1 MKCARKKNTETNPK
15 KSEAKKEAKTKN
27 LTKKKHFNTP
37 KEQTKLDDFI
47 IWTARPRERQRRA
60 FIKQV
65 FSRHVV
71 PALQT
76 GIDTAKIKRLIR
88 SGGPPAAGGSKA
100 GGRG

>member
-1 MKCARKKNTETNPK
+1 MCTKKKYRNKPQK
-15 KSEAKKEAKTKN
+15 KRSEKRGENEKPH
-27 LTKKKHFNTP
+27 KKKHFNTP